1 MSCSER
7 EDDFERRR
15 QHLQELSDAELQAYF
30 WELVGKIVAP
40 LIEEARNH
48 TTPAIERSVLL
59 RMGFSSV
66 EAKDLVEGLLERGLL
81 GLDRSH
87 ARKSVDYSGSCIH
100 MHAYITPSLT
110 GHLRISGLSIPSTPS
125 PLGGDPVGNPPHW
138 CTSRSRLPRSVPRAP
153 GWHNRQPCRS
163 HQSG

>member
-7 EDDFERRR
+7 EDNFERRR

-59 RMGFSSV
+59 RMGFSSL
-66 EAKDLVEGLLERGLL
+66 EAKALVEGLLERGLL
-81 GLDRSH
+81 GQGAGRLVLEL
-87 ARKSVDYSGSCIH
+87 AQAEGISVRQAGEDLL
-100 MHAYITPSLT
+100 A
-110 GHLRISGLSIPSTPS
+110 GHLWGA
-125 PLGGDPVGNPPHW
+125 LG
-138 CTSRSRLPRSVPRAP
+138 R
-153 GWHNRQPCRS
+153 
-163 HQSG
+163 